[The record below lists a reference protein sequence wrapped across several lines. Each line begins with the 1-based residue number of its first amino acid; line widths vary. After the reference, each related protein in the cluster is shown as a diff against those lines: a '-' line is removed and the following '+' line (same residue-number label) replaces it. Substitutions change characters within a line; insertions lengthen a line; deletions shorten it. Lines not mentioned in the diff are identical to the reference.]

1 MAAKTKDSR
10 AKKKKSTWTFL
21 AVLFVAMLILAGV
34 ALSLQARD
42 GLKPAIAVIPIQGT
56 IGINSDVDP
65 NQISELLDKA
75 DSDISVD
82 AIILEINSPGGSA
95 VASQEIADAVSGT
108 KKPTVAVIREVG
120 ASGAFWVAT
129 AADKIVAAPASTTG
143 SIGVTASYI
152 DFARLMDTYGI
163 TYNRLV
169 SGEFKDTG
177 SEFKEL
183 TPRERDY
190 LLEKIFAVKDTFV
203 AAIAANRNLSFE
215 YVDSLA
221 TGEIWFGAE
230 AKDLGLVDILGGMDE
245 AQETAEQLAGISGS
259 RLVRYETQRPRLL
272 DLLSGSTESVAY
284 WMGQGMGSAFITASS
299 DKNVPVVGA

>member
-1 MAAKTKDSR
+1 
-10 AKKKKSTWTFL
+10 
-21 AVLFVAMLILAGV
+21 
-34 ALSLQARD
+34 
-42 GLKPAIAVIPIQGT
+42 
-56 IGINSDVDP
+56 
-65 NQISELLDKA
+65 
-75 DSDISVD
+75 
-82 AIILEINSPGGSA
+82 
-95 VASQEIADAVSGT
+95 
-108 KKPTVAVIREVG
+108 
-120 ASGAFWVAT
+120 
-129 AADKIVAAPASTTG
+129 
-143 SIGVTASYI
+143 
-152 DFARLMDTYGI
+152 
-163 TYNRLV
+163 
-169 SGEFKDTG
+169 GEFKDTG

-245 AQETAEQLAGISGS
+245 AQETAEQLAGISNS
-259 RLVRYETQRPRLL
+259 RLVRYETQQPRLL